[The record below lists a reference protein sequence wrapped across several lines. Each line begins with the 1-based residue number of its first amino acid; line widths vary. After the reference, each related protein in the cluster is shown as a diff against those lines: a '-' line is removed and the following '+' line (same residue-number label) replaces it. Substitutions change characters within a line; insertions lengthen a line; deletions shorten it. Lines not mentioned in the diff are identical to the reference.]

1 MHLKTFYYD
10 LDEVIPLS
18 LTLRDTTEHY
28 IEAIIDHDMNVTT
41 IVSMWND
48 EREAQATWESHS
60 TVCHF
65 FKSVLD
71 AKFEMAK
78 YSYIISIKFYISAL
92 LTFWKRN
99 VSTPPDFEE
108 RE

>member
-48 EREAQATWESHS
+48 EREAQATWEPHS
-60 TVCHF
+60 TVCRF
-65 FKSVLD
+65 FQVCIRCKV
-71 AKFEMAK
+71 
-78 YSYIISIKFYISAL
+78 
-92 LTFWKRN
+92 
-99 VSTPPDFEE
+99 
-108 RE
+108 